1 MKMLFRTTAFLFAFI
16 VILNVNTFVAYAK
29 DNVFYYAH
37 INPKNNAQKDLFYSK
52 ISISDHSEEE
62 KGYLSSYA
70 AASCTEF
77 KNASTSDLRAE
88 TYIANE
94 MEDSVFAN
102 LYLQTA
108 YVEIEI
114 ALDSGEKYTESAYT
128 TAFSTGGSCVLTASD
143 VHSFKPNDTIKYFA
157 SQHMI
162 FIGSPR
168 FVESFPSGHPNNIV
182 RVYHSRDYLLYN

>member
-1 MKMLFRTTAFLFAFI
+1 MPKIMCSIMLKSILKTMLKKNFFI
-16 VILNVNTFVAYAK
+16 QK
-29 DNVFYYAH
+29 SVFQ
-37 INPKNNAQKDLFYSK
+37 IIPRKRR
-52 ISISDHSEEE
+52 
-62 KGYLSSYA
+62 GYLSSYA

-77 KNASTSDLRAE
+77 KNASASDLRAE

-128 TAFSTGGSCVLTASD
+128 TAFSMGGSCVLTASD
-143 VHSFKPNDTIKYFA
+143 VPLSNP
-157 SQHMI
+157 MI
-162 FIGSPR
+162 QSSISP
-168 FVESFPSGHPNNIV
+168 HNI
-182 RVYHSRDYLLYN
+182 